1 MVTETAISIAINAVL
16 SVAFALLV
24 FGGRESIDVA
34 ASDVLF
40 DMAPQSFMVAFMGT
54 LVPGLLTRKRL
65 AAGRIAGF
73 SERVVPGRSVL
84 RAFATAVAA
93 AAAGTGL
100 IALVRPEMS
109 IALPVFVAA
118 KAIYGAALA
127 AIVTPIALNA
137 VLRDRA

>member
-1 MVTETAISIAINAVL
+1 MSETAISIAINAVL

-24 FGGRESIDVA
+24 FGGRESIDLA
-34 ASDVLF
+34 ARDVLF

-73 SERVVPGRSVL
+73 GERVVPGRPVL

-100 IALVRPEMS
+100 IALVQPDMS
-109 IALPVFVAA
+109 VALPVFVAA
-118 KAIYGAALA
+118 KAVYGGVLA
-127 AIVTPIALNA
+127 AIVTPLALA
-137 VLRDRA
+137 PLLRDPV